1 MSSNKI
7 IEKAIYSFSINGY
20 DGTSISNIAELVGI
34 KKSTIYSHFKS
45 KDEIFE
51 KATEISFK
59 AEKDFAVNYFS
70 KKEEP
75 IPILEVLEGF
85 LISLKDRFVDDEDFT
100 INFVYKI
107 GYRFVERYND
117 FIKKY
122 CDNYYFTVENLI
134 IEYLIREGIEKD
146 LAKEIAMTYTA
157 LLDGLMV
164 SLMYCGEDRYEERKE
179 AIWKFFS
186 ESFLKNC
193 K

>member
-51 KATEISFK
+51 IATEISFK
-59 AEKDFAVNYFS
+59 TENDFAVDYFS
-70 KKEEP
+70 KKKD
-75 IPILEVLEGF
+75 PILEVLEGF
-85 LISLKDRFVDDEDFT
+85 LISLKDRFINNEDFT

-122 CDNYYFTVENLI
+122 YDNYYFTVENLI
-134 IEYLIREGIEKD
+134 IKYLIREGIQKD
-146 LAKEIAMTYTA
+146 LAKELAMTYTA

-179 AIWKFFS
+179 QVWKFFS

>member
-7 IEKAIYSFSINGY
+7 IEKAIYSFSMNGY

-51 KATEISFK
+51 IATEISFK
-59 AEKDFAVNYFS
+59 TENDFAVDYFS
-70 KKEEP
+70 KKKD
-75 IPILEVLEGF
+75 PILEVLEGF
-85 LISLKDRFVDDEDFT
+85 LVSLKDRFIEDESFT

-107 GYRFVERYND
+107 GYRFGEKYYD

-134 IEYLIREGIEKD
+134 IKYLIREGIQKD
-146 LAKEIAMTYTA
+146 LAKELAMTYTA

-179 AIWKFFS
+179 QVWKFFS
-186 ESFLKNC
+186 ESFLKRC

>member
-20 DGTSISNIAELVGI
+20 AGTSISNIAELVGI

-51 KATEISFK
+51 RATEVSFK
-59 AEKDFAVNYFS
+59 AETDFAVDYFS

-75 IPILEVLEGF
+75 ILDVLEGF
-85 LISLKDRFVDDEDFT
+85 LVSLKERFVNDEDFT

-107 GYRFVERYND
+107 GYRLVERYND

-122 CDNYYFTVENLI
+122 CDDYYFTVEKLI
-134 IEYLIREGIEKD
+134 IEYLIREGIEKN

-179 AIWKFFS
+179 AVWKFFS
-186 ESFLKNC
+186 ESFLKSC

>member
-7 IEKAIYSFSINGY
+7 IEKAIYSFSMNGY

-51 KATEISFK
+51 KATEVSFK
-59 AEKDFAVNYFS
+59 TETDFVIDYFS
-70 KKEEP
+70 KSEGS
-75 IPILEVLEGF
+75 ILEVLERF
-85 LISLKDRFVDDEDFT
+85 IVSLKVRFVEDGNFT

-107 GYRFVERYND
+107 GYRFVEKYD
-117 FIKKY
+117 AFIKEY
-122 CDNYYFTVENLI
+122 CDNYYFTEENLI

-146 LAKEIAMTYTA
+146 LAKKLAMTYTA

-164 SLMYCGEDRYEERKE
+164 SLMYCGEDRYEARKE
-179 AIWKFFS
+179 EIWKFFS
-186 ESFLKNC
+186 ESFLKSC
-193 K
+193 Q

>member
-85 LISLKDRFVDDEDFT
+85 LISLKDRFINNEDFT

-134 IEYLIREGIEKD
+134 IEYLIR
-146 LAKEIAMTYTA
+146 
-157 LLDGLMV
+157 
-164 SLMYCGEDRYEERKE
+164 
-179 AIWKFFS
+179 
-186 ESFLKNC
+186 
-193 K
+193 